1 MNVKPHIFIF
11 ILILTFLGVA
21 SQQQESVVNQ
31 ELVLNFEDVQ
41 ITSQEAQSTIST
53 VKDELELLGVD
64 NIQVKSEN
72 QGKLIITYYSHV
84 DVVSL
89 KKILSEKQN
98 LKLQYPQDNQQI
110 PSGDKQIGYD
120 FDIYEINNGYD
131 LDSGFDR
138 CILVEKSQNERYID
152 PNTFLTT
159 TIINV
164 RNDNTLKET
173 LHIWKYIEA
182 SISNLSYAFPEVRAG
197 PFA

>member
-1 MNVKPHIFIF
+1 MNVKPHIYIF

-31 ELVLNFEDVQ
+31 ELVLHFEDVQ

-98 LKLQYPQDNQQI
+98 LKLQYPQDN
-110 PSGDKQIGYD
+110 
-120 FDIYEINNGYD
+120 
-131 LDSGFDR
+131 
-138 CILVEKSQNERYID
+138 
-152 PNTFLTT
+152 
-159 TIINV
+159 
-164 RNDNTLKET
+164 
-173 LHIWKYIEA
+173 
-182 SISNLSYAFPEVRAG
+182 
-197 PFA
+197 

>member
-1 MNVKPHIFIF
+1 MNVKPHIYIF

-31 ELVLNFEDVQ
+31 ELVLHFEDVL

-131 LDSGFDR
+131 LDSSFDR
-138 CILVEKSQNERYID
+138 CILVEKSHSERYID

-173 LHIWKYIEA
+173 LHIWKYIET